1 MLGEQEAEE
10 QEAWE
15 EAAVL
20 GEQEAEEVEEQVG
33 EDEVVVIVGE
43 GDKTELVAIRCIVW
57 KALSLPAGRLPIAH
71 VAIGVKAQ
79 PARAGQGQCLY
90 VGRP

>member
-1 MLGEQEAEE
+1 MLAEQEVEE

-33 EDEVVVIVGE
+33 EDEVVVAVGE
-43 GDKTELVAIRCIVW
+43 GDKAELVAEVATKEAKGWEELGKCLRDTGV
-57 KALSLPAGRLPIAH
+57 AL
-71 VAIGVKAQ
+71 
-79 PARAGQGQCLY
+79 
-90 VGRP
+90 